1 MKIIKNILSTDDN
14 LKIIKHLLR
23 AENWMMAYD
32 NNRNDVETVI
42 EHANIFVRIN
52 RTLNMRYLQS
62 YFSAFKGMSMT
73 TYNTEM
79 GINSDPY
86 LNDWGDRISKIV
98 CKKAKIKKY
107 EPIRYFWNFYRPS
120 DVTEW
125 HLDKSTSG
133 FKSFVY
139 NLHDSDG
146 GTEVGKKIY
155 YDKEGE
161 AKLFNSHARHRG
173 LGPTETNFRL
183 NLNCIIKLK

>member
-79 GINSDPY
+79 GINSI
-86 LNDWGDRISKIV
+86 LI
-98 CKKAKIKKY
+98 
-107 EPIRYFWNFYRPS
+107 
-120 DVTEW
+120 
-125 HLDKSTSG
+125 
-133 FKSFVY
+133 
-139 NLHDSDG
+139 
-146 GTEVGKKIY
+146 
-155 YDKEGE
+155 
-161 AKLFNSHARHRG
+161 
-173 LGPTETNFRL
+173 
-183 NLNCIIKLK
+183 